1 MIWRGLTKDDKQWT
15 YIMLRGEKGK
25 VKYTDI
31 PEERPRTA
39 EFALYPCHTNF
50 IANDFAMHKMNTM
63 VP

>member
-31 PEERPRTA
+31 PEDLELLNSHYIHAVR
-39 EFALYPCHTNF
+39 
-50 IANDFAMHKMNTM
+50 
-63 VP
+63 VS